1 MNIPHSYIDVRVGDA
16 FLFKSG
22 CFSFIFRFF
31 FRKCEGDSRFIRTF
45 VGEYIKQHQN
55 IKV

>member
-22 CFSFIFRFF
+22 CFSFNFCFF
-31 FRKCEGDSRFIRTF
+31 LRKCEGDSMFIRTF

>member
-1 MNIPHSYIDVRVGDA
+1 MGGCRIAWWGRDA
-16 FLFKSG
+16 FLFKIG
-22 CFSFIFRFF
+22 CFSFNFRFF
-31 FRKCEGDSRFIRTF
+31 SLKCEGDSMFIRIF